1 MMSQWFE
8 EEAKHQLI
16 ACLEHQKEMTLLAD
30 TVQEVQPQWLT
41 QSLYTP
47 LCNRATEHELCC
59 HGDDSPILNFAVN
72 MPLQ

>member
-41 QSLYTP
+41 QSLYIYT
-47 LCNRATEHELCC
+47 
-59 HGDDSPILNFAVN
+59 FV
-72 MPLQ
+72 